1 VKCVV
6 AESVAFILSRNS
18 PSLDLVTS
26 TISDLCFYEL
36 ATDDAEKPMELEVN
50 RLQVGG
56 KTFGFEF
63 SAMDNSLWSLE
74 ALRKLSKSMEKRS
87 FRRW

>member
-1 VKCVV
+1 VKCVIS
-6 AESVAFILSRNS
+6 ESFAFIFSRDT
-18 PSLDLVTS
+18 PSLGLVS
-26 TISDLCFYEL
+26 KTITNLSFYEM
-36 ATDDAEKPMELEVN
+36 ATDDAEIPMDLEIN

-74 ALRKLSKSMEKRS
+74 ALRKLSKSMERRS
-87 FRRW
+87 SRRW